1 VIANIAAYAPRRRQS
16 VASLLLILA
25 GACASGGGET
35 ADSVAAP
42 ASEPAATAATST
54 MPRVLIDTD
63 AGAITVEINQEKA
76 PVTAA
81 NFLQYVK
88 DARYDGG
95 AFYRVVTMQNQPTSP
110 VKIEVIQGGVDGD
123 SSKML
128 PPIAHETNDKTGL
141 KHLDGTISM
150 ARGAPGTAASE
161 FFFCINDQPE
171 LDFGGQRNPDGQGF
185 AAFGTVVEGMD
196 IVRKIQQMPAD
207 SAPPQRLKTVV
218 KIRSIRML

>member
-1 VIANIAAYAPRRRQS
+1 MREIPMRRRRS
-16 VASLLLILA
+16 VASLLLVLA
-25 GACASGGGET
+25 AACGGGGGEA
-35 ADSVAAP
+35 ADSTAATSEPTPAAAAAP
-42 ASEPAATAATST
+42 ASA

-63 AGAITVEINQEKA
+63 AGAITVEINQDKA

-88 DARYDGG
+88 DGRYDGG

-128 PPIAHETNDKTGL
+128 PPITHETNDKTGL

-171 LDFGGQRNPDGQGF
+171 LDFGGKRNPDGQGF
-185 AAFGTVVEGMD
+185 AAFGTVIEGMD
-196 IVRKIQQMPAD
+196 VVRKIQQMPAD

-218 KIRSIRML
+218 KIRSVRVI

>member
-1 VIANIAAYAPRRRQS
+1 MTTNAIWRRTA
-16 VASLLLILA
+16 VACALLVTA

-35 ADSVAAP
+35 ADTASAA
-42 ASEPAATAATST
+42 AEMTATTSA
-54 MPRVLIDTD
+54 MRRVLIDTD
-63 AGAITVEINQEKA
+63 AGPITVEINETAA

-81 NFLQYVK
+81 NFMQYVT

-110 VKIEVIQGGVDGD
+110 IKIEVIQGGVDGD
-123 SSKML
+123 STKML

-161 FFFCINDQPE
+161 FFFCIGPQPD
-171 LDFGGQRNPDGQGF
+171 LDFGGMRNPDGQGF

-196 IVRKIQQMPAD
+196 VVRKIQQMPAD

-218 KIRSIRML
+218 RIKSIRIL

>member
-1 VIANIAAYAPRRRQS
+1 MTKRLPSFTRRS
-16 VASLLLILA
+16 VLAVGALLVA
-25 GACASGGGET
+25 TGVWGACAAG
-35 ADSVAAP
+35 A
-42 ASEPAATAATST
+42 PAAT
-54 MPRVLIDTD
+54 RVLIDTD
-63 AGAITVEINQEKA
+63 AGPITVEIFADKA

-81 NFLQYVK
+81 NFMQYVNDK
-88 DARYDGG
+88 RYDGG

-123 SSKML
+123 STKML

-150 ARGAPGTAASE
+150 ARGAPGSASSE
-161 FFFCINDQPE
+161 FFFCIGPQPE

-185 AAFGTVVEGMD
+185 AAFGKVVEGMD
-196 IVRKIQQMPAD
+196 VVRKIQQMPAD

-218 KIRSIRML
+218 RIKSIRVL

>member
-1 VIANIAAYAPRRRQS
+1 MTTNALWRRTA
-16 VASLLLILA
+16 VACALLVTA

-35 ADSVAAP
+35 ADTASAA
-42 ASEPAATAATST
+42 AEMTATTSA
-54 MPRVLIDTD
+54 MRRVLIDTD
-63 AGAITVEINQEKA
+63 AGPITVEINETAA

-81 NFLQYVK
+81 NFMQYVT

-110 VKIEVIQGGVDGD
+110 IKIEVIQGGVDGD
-123 SSKML
+123 STKML

-161 FFFCINDQPE
+161 FFFCIGPQPD
-171 LDFGGQRNPDGQGF
+171 LDFGGMRNPDGQGF

-196 IVRKIQQMPAD
+196 VVRKIQQMPAD

-218 KIRSIRML
+218 RIKSIRIL

>member
-1 VIANIAAYAPRRRQS
+1 MTTNALLRRS
-16 VASLLLILA
+16 AVACALLVTA

-35 ADSVAAP
+35 ADTASAA
-42 ASEPAATAATST
+42 AEMTATTSA
-54 MPRVLIDTD
+54 MRRVLIDTD
-63 AGAITVEINQEKA
+63 AGPITVEINETAA

-81 NFLQYVK
+81 NFMQYVT

-110 VKIEVIQGGVDGD
+110 IKIEVIQGGVDGD
-123 SSKML
+123 STKML

-161 FFFCINDQPE
+161 FFFCIGPQPD
-171 LDFGGQRNPDGQGF
+171 LDFGGMRNPDGQGF

-196 IVRKIQQMPAD
+196 VVRKIQQMPAD

-218 KIRSIRML
+218 RIKSIRIL

>member
-1 VIANIAAYAPRRRQS
+1 MERNAIWRRTA
-16 VASLLLILA
+16 VACVLLVSA
-25 GACASGGGET
+25 GACASGGGEAADT
-35 ADSVAAP
+35 A
-42 ASEPAATAATST
+42 AATTEMTATTSA
-54 MPRVLIDTD
+54 MRRVLIDTD
-63 AGAITVEINQEKA
+63 AGPITVEINENAA

-81 NFLQYVK
+81 NFMQYVQ

-123 SSKML
+123 STKML

-150 ARGAPGTAASE
+150 ARGTPGSAASE
-161 FFFCINDQPE
+161 FFFCIGPQPD
-171 LDFGGQRNPDGQGF
+171 LDFGGMRNPDGQGF

-196 IVRKIQQMPAD
+196 VVRKIQQMPAD

-218 KIRSIRML
+218 RIKSIRIL

>member
-1 VIANIAAYAPRRRQS
+1 MTAFARARRRS
-16 VASLLLILA
+16 VTTLMLVLA
-25 GACASGGGET
+25 GACASGGDE
-35 ADSVAAP
+35 ASDSA
-42 ASEPAATAATST
+42 AATGGEPSPPTVSNA

-196 IVRKIQQMPAD
+196 VVRKIQQMPAD